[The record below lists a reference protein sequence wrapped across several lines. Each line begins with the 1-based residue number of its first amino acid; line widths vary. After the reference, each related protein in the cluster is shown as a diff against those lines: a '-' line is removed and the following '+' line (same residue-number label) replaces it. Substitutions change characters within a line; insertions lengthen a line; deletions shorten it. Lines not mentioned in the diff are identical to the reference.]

1 MEMTNAQRLIL
12 SNQYKMMTML
22 DPENAERYRRLQTI
36 VERGFGLQMKELERE
51 FGELTEETC
60 RTIIN
65 IMEMHHALRVSFE
78 NLRDHLKDKAE
89 IDERRIA
96 FLGFDAATEARYLSY
111 VRFLVNTEG
120 RYTHFDSGTHGFNSQ
135 TKMWDKYQRML
146 AIWQSCPR
154 QYHLCAIEISQIIN
168 A

>member
-22 DPENAERYRRLQTI
+22 DPDNAERYHRLQTVI
-36 VERGFGLQMKELERE
+36 ERGFGLQMRELDRE
-51 FGELTEETC
+51 FGELSETTC
-60 RTIIN
+60 RTIID
-65 IMEMHHALRVSFE
+65 IMEMYHALQVSYGNMNDPQAIDGRRVQ
-78 NLRDHLKDKAE
+78 
-89 IDERRIA
+89 

-111 VRFLVNTEG
+111 VRFMVNTEG

-135 TKMWDKYQRML
+135 TPMWDKYVRML
-146 AIWQSCPR
+146 GIWRACPR
-154 QYHLCAIEISQIIN
+154 QYHLSAVEINQVIN

>member
-22 DPENAERYRRLQTI
+22 DPDNADRYRRLQTVI
-36 VERGFGLQMKELERE
+36 ERGFGLQMRELDRE
-51 FGELTEETC
+51 FGELSESTC
-60 RTIIN
+60 RTIID
-65 IMEMHHALRVSFE
+65 IMEMYHALQVSYGNMNDPQAIDRRRVQ
-78 NLRDHLKDKAE
+78 
-89 IDERRIA
+89 

-111 VRFLVNTEG
+111 VRFMVNTEG

-135 TKMWDKYQRML
+135 TPMWDKYVRML
-146 AIWQSCPR
+146 GIWRACPR
-154 QYHLCAIEISQIIN
+154 QYHLSAVEINQVIN

>member
-22 DPENAERYRRLQTI
+22 DPDNADRYRRLQTI
-36 VERGFGLQMKELERE
+36 IERGFGLQMRELDRD
-51 FGELTEETC
+51 FGELSESTC
-60 RTIIN
+60 RTVID
-65 IMEMHHALRVSFE
+65 IMEMYHALQVSYG
-78 NLRDHLKDKAE
+78 NMSDPQG
-89 IDERRIA
+89 IDERRVQ

-111 VRFLVNTEG
+111 VRFMVNTEG

-135 TKMWDKYQRML
+135 TPMWDKYVRML
-146 AIWQSCPR
+146 GIWRACPR
-154 QYHLCAIEISQIIN
+154 QYHLSAVEINQVIN

>member
-22 DPENAERYRRLQTI
+22 DPDNAERYRRKQTI
-36 VERGFGLQMKELERE
+36 IERGFGLQLRELDRD
-51 FGELTEETC
+51 FGELCEDTC

-65 IMEMHHALRVSFE
+65 VMEMYHALQVSHE
-78 NLRDHLKDKAE
+78 NLKESAGVDP
-89 IDERRIA
+89 RRMQ

-111 VRFLVNTEG
+111 VRFMVNTEG

-135 TKMWDKYQRML
+135 TPMWDKYVRML
-146 AIWQSCPR
+146 SIWISCPR
-154 QYHLCAIEISQIIN
+154 QYHLSTVEINQIIN